1 MDEQNN
7 GGNME
12 EMGGKNIEDK
22 SMGGAIGAIII
33 VAILVI
39 GGVYFINRGGDDVAV
54 VEAPVVS
61 DLSLE
66 EIVAL
71 PDETATALDTQGTS
85 DDLGD
90 IEDDLSLDLGDL
102 EEGLGDIDAELAL

>member
-54 VEAPVVS
+54 VETYR
-61 DLSLE
+61 LKKL
-66 EIVAL
+66 L
-71 PDETATALDTQGTS
+71 HYLTKQQQH
-85 DDLGD
+85 
-90 IEDDLSLDLGDL
+90 
-102 EEGLGDIDAELAL
+102 